1 MKELHVLMSNL
12 TKYLKKLIIEKT
24 RRSGYE
30 MEGLSSLEALVFII
44 DPSMQWPE
52 IARTQVFKGPS
63 WS

>member
-30 MEGLSSLEALVFII
+30 MEALVFII
-44 DPSMQWPE
+44 DPSMQWPK

>member
-1 MKELHVLMSNL
+1 M
-12 TKYLKKLIIEKT
+12 

-52 IARTQVFKGPS
+52 IARAQVFKGPS